1 MNRIFYAIVF
11 VVLSLS
17 GCASNNLT
25 SNTMSS
31 NALSNTWTNE
41 PVQRPQDIEITIPIN
56 VKINDDLWDRI
67 RQGFDIP
74 DPDLEIIDRHVRQLQ
89 ANPVDVNRVLQ
100 RSSSYLFYIIE
111 EVEDRNMP
119 SELALL
125 PFVESAFNPKAIS
138 PVKAA
143 GMWQFMPAT
152 GKSFNLNQNIFHDE
166 RGDIVKSTRAAL
178 DYLQKLYDMFGS
190 WQLALAAYNWGEGS
204 VSRSIAKNQ
213 AVNLNTDYFSLKM
226 PNETKNYVPKL
237 LAYKRIIDQPEKY
250 GFKLPKVDNH
260 PYFVSIPVDQ
270 DIDVDKVIE
279 LSEISRE
286 QFLALNPSYNKPVIL
301 KGFNQDILLPY
312 GKAELFQQ
320 NLSKNT
326 SPLASW
332 TVVKVN
338 KTDKVES
345 FAADLGVDAD
355 QIRELNN
362 IPKGMKIRIGSTL
375 LIPKQPF
382 HQGDVSNELAKN
394 PVINLEREFVAV
406 PVVMKCHGKK
416 CIPVPSNV
424 ANYASKGSGSSQ
436 SSKNTQVADKSS
448 VKSAQALKG
457 KEAKSKAST
466 SVKATT
472 TPKTTN
478 SNTKA
483 PKKNPHRLK
492 VLP

>member
-478 SNTKA
+478 ST
-483 PKKNPHRLK
+483 PKPLIKNPHRLK